1 MLKMKETLKLKETF
15 QVKPSII
22 YEAWLN
28 SEEHSKMTGGEAIC
42 SNEVDG
48 TFSAWDEYITGTNQ
62 SLSVNKEIIQ
72 NWRTIEFDDTDE
84 DSKLIIQLKEV
95 DEGCE
100 LTLIH
105 TNIPEGQAQ
114 YQQGW
119 IDNYFIPMK
128 SYFSKHK

>member
-72 NWRTIEFDDTDE
+72 NWRTIEFDDADE
-84 DSKLIIQLKEV
+84 DSQLNIQLKEV